1 VLVAQYLTTYSTH
14 DDKKE
19 AEGALRRAAQSL
31 TAKGKGKTHYAKLVK
46 VRGSY
51 QVNIYER

>member
-14 DDKKE
+14 DEKRDADNACHK
-19 AEGALRRAAQSL
+19 AAASL
-31 TAKGKGKTHYAKLVK
+31 TAKGRGKTHFAKVVK

-51 QVNIYER
+51 QVNIYKR

>member
-1 VLVAQYLTTYSTH
+1 MAQYLTTYSTH

-19 AEGALRRAAQSL
+19 AESALRRAAQSL
-31 TAKGKGKTHYAKLVK
+31 TSKGKGKTHFAKLVK

-51 QVNIYER
+51 QVNIYQR